1 MKFGKKGD
9 IMKDWKTTV
18 PGVIAA
24 IVTAV
29 MPVAPA
35 AWLPYLA
42 ITNAAALGALGFF
55 AKQTDGRA
63 Q

>member
-1 MKFGKKGD
+1 MKIGKGD

-18 PGVIAA
+18 PGLIAA

-42 ITNAAALGALGFF
+42 IINAAALGALGFF
-55 AKQTDGRA
+55 AKQTNGRA

>member
-1 MKFGKKGD
+1 
-9 IMKDWKTTV
+9 MKDWKTTV

-24 IVTAV
+24 IITAI

-55 AKQTDGRA
+55 AKQTEGRV

>member
-1 MKFGKKGD
+1 MKIGKGD
-9 IMKDWKTTV
+9 NMKDWKTTL

-29 MPVAPA
+29 MPVAPV
-35 AWLPYLA
+35 AWLPWLA

>member
-1 MKFGKKGD
+1 
-9 IMKDWKTTV
+9 MKDWKTTV

-24 IVTAV
+24 IATAI

-35 AWLPYLA
+35 AWLPWLA

-55 AKQTDGRA
+55 AKQTGGEA
-63 Q
+63 K